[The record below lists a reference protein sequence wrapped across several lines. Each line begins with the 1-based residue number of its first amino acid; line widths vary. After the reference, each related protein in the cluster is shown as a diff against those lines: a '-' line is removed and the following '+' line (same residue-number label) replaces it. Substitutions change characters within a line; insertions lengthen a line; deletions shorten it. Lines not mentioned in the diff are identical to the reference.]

1 MNFTSPTRALV
12 WREVRASLWRW
23 RTFAIVVM
31 WLACAFLV
39 PYTLWPEGMMPPM
52 QFASQAR
59 QMIMALCSVVLVGI
73 GLTVPATAA
82 VSISSERDEELLD
95 QLRLTLITNG
105 GLVRGKAVASL
116 LFSVLLLVSLFPVFS
131 VVQFIFGLDN
141 RQIAQLLAYL
151 LVFSLMCAMCGIAS
165 STLFR
170 RMLAAVAAAYG
181 FMSLLLF
188 LPAFSF
194 WRFNVLLNRPLG
206 GGIGSLGVKD
216 SWDVISPLNAIVEII
231 SFGMTPGQ
239 FAIACGIPLAITV
252 VMYAIAVRRVA
263 RVTEPARITLEKPVD
278 DRAVLHARRTQFP
291 FYLIDPL
298 RRKPVIADGKNPMVV
313 REIRWGLFSRGTW
326 MARVFYGTF
335 IVFIFPMLGACMNTD
350 ADERIGV
357 LCVQM
362 VMVVFAAPVLVGSAW
377 TKERELG
384 NIDMIRM
391 TLLRARD
398 LYIGKSAG
406 GFMALAPVLAA
417 LMLTTVPAFVWH
429 RGESVLLVCGCIT
442 LLNCALIALALSLY
456 GSIASRRTTTSIA
469 VGVVLCAAAFFGL
482 YVAGLIFLN
491 AESQGYSGESPS
503 ILRMLSPIVSYEE
516 SFWNTGRRMRDLGW
530 FSYDLISWAK
540 SQLAFAGVAG
550 VFVIMSMY
558 RLARREMRDR

>member
-12 WREVRASLWRW
+12 WREVRGSLWRS
-23 RTFAIVVM
+23 RTLAIVVV
-31 WLACAFLV
+31 WLTCAFLV
-39 PYTLWPEGMMPPM
+39 PYTMWPEGMMPPM
-52 QFASQAR
+52 QFAMQAR
-59 QMIMALCSVVLVGI
+59 TMTLVLCSVVLVGI
-73 GLTVPATAA
+73 GLTVPAIAA
-82 VSISSERDEELLD
+82 VSIVSERDEESLD
-95 QLRLTLITNG
+95 LLRLTLISNG
-105 GLVRGKAVASL
+105 GLVRGKAIASVFLGLFMLVAIFPA
-116 LFSVLLLVSLFPVFS
+116 FST
-131 VVQFIFGLDN
+131 VQFIVGLDG
-141 RQIAQLLAYL
+141 RQILQLLGYL
-151 LVFSLMCAMCGIAS
+151 FLFSLMCAMGGVTC

-170 RMLAAVAAAYG
+170 RTLVAISIAYVGISLTLFVPMFMLASNIAAFGWAGPPFVGMTNARVSPVSVVFEIVA
-181 FMSLLLF
+181 
-188 LPAFSF
+188 
-194 WRFNVLLNRPLG
+194 
-206 GGIGSLGVKD
+206 
-216 SWDVISPLNAIVEII
+216 
-231 SFGMTPGQ
+231 FGMTQ
-239 FAIACGIPLAITV
+239 LDFVLACLFPVAASLA
-252 VMYAIAVRRVA
+252 MYAIAVRRVA
-263 RVTEPARITLEKPVD
+263 RVVEPPRVSDEKLVD
-278 DRAVLHARRTQFP
+278 DQAVLHARRTQFP

-335 IVFIFPMLGACMNTD
+335 IIFVFPMLAACMGTD
-350 ADERIGV
+350 ADERLGV

-362 VMVVFAAPVLVGSAW
+362 VMVVFAAPVLAGSAW

-398 LYIGKSAG
+398 LYIGKFAG
-406 GFMALAPVLAA
+406 GLMALAPVLAA

-456 GSIASRRTTTSIA
+456 GSIASRQTTTSIA

-482 YVAGLIFLN
+482 YVAGSIFLN
-491 AESQGYSGESPS
+491 AEFRGVSGDSSS
-503 ILRMLSPIVSYEE
+503 ILRMFSPIVSYEE
-516 SFWNTGRRMRDLGW
+516 SFWNSGRRMRNFGW

-550 VFVIMSMY
+550 VFVIMSLY
-558 RLARREMRDR
+558 RLARREMRDA